1 MSPFVAQSRTKSP
14 FLRCP
19 KSPKIP
25 RFWCTAITAKI
36 PFLTVRENR
45 ENPTPPGGISPPP
58 LAAFPPPV
66 CRGRVLSY
74 PAALSVGKTRHE
86 GAANS
91 PTRARW
97 IFCIF
102 ARFPGGVVIQPT
114 GRRDCGPLP
123 PGRVCRF
130 RRGCC
135 PEEQAGFPLAPA
147 TSTPGGGNKYPNI
160 SRSGN
165 TGTEKKNIKCCGR
178 WREPTNARNI
188 IL

>member
-1 MSPFVAQSRTKSP
+1 MSPFVAQSRTKTP

-86 GAANS
+86 GAANP

-130 RRGCC
+130 RPGCC
-135 PEEQAGFPLAPA
+135 PGEPALFLSDPA
-147 TSTPGGGNKYPNI
+147 TSTPGGRVQIPQYFPFREHGNRKEKY
-160 SRSGN
+160 
-165 TGTEKKNIKCCGR
+165 KML
-178 WREPTNARNI
+178 WA
-188 IL
+188 LA